1 MASAGRC
8 DGRKHPLIPGSSVM
22 IRYVV
27 TYDIAGD
34 RRREDVATL
43 LSGYGPRVQL
53 SVFECDLRTRRE
65 AAALRSKLR
74 ELIDPVE
81 DQVRLYPLG
90 DRAARQVAV
99 IGARGHRGT
108 PGLLDR
114 DMTWYSGCAEQLFSG
129 AVGAREPSG
138 QHPAVPD
145 SPQSRPPEPPS
156 PNGWRRDSQNAR
168 SRGPPQRVC
177 HKAQPETEG
186 IETRT
191 RPWAHPPSPECCHKA
206 QPETEGIETR

>member
-1 MASAGRC
+1 M
-8 DGRKHPLIPGSSVM
+8 
-22 IRYVV
+22 
-27 TYDIAGD
+27 TYDIADD

-81 DQVRLYPLG
+81 DQVRLYPARRPRG
-90 DRAARQVAV
+90 PAGSCDRCS
-99 IGARGHRGT
+99 GHRGT

-114 DMTWYSGCAEQLFSG
+114 DMTWYSGYAEQPFPG

-156 PNGWRRDSQNAR
+156 PNGWRSRPAKRQVKRPSPGCPSQSPARNRGHRNATETVGR
-168 SRGPPQRVC
+168 RRILDDGR
-177 HKAQPETEG
+177 KAQPETEG
-186 IETRT
+186 IETSGSSVSDQRS
-191 RPWAHPPSPECCHKA
+191 RSVAKPSPKPRA
-206 QPETEGIETR
+206 